1 MTVADKV
8 LVCSSVNDR
17 GIFFELPAKN
27 TERPKALSVSAL
39 KLSHDFFPL
48 QSSKSRQRMRRLLWA
63 KAVHLI

>member
-27 TERPKALSVSAL
+27 TERPKAYLSLRSSCL
-39 KLSHDFFPL
+39 ITSFLCSLLSL
-48 QSSKSRQRMRRLLWA
+48 ASG
-63 KAVHLI
+63 